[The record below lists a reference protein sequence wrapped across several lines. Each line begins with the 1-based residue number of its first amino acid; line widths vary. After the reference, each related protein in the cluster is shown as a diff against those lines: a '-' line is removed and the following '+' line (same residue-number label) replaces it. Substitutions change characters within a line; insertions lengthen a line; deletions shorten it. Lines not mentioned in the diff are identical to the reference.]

1 MPAKKGTRKAA
12 PKAKA
17 PTTEPTGTGG
27 PRSTARQI
35 EGEQQV
41 AGDTGT
47 GPEPSEVNDM
57 LASDRMKAL
66 LEDHRKQGARP

>member
-1 MPAKKGTRKAA
+1 MAKKATTK
-12 PKAKA
+12 KAKT

-27 PRSTARQI
+27 PRSTARQT

-66 LEDHRKQGARP
+66 LDDHRRMGSRPG